1 MAHWKIIEQMYKD
14 NPDILVK
21 HHIDSYHDFLEK
33 GIPAIFAQNNP
44 LRLVKEDAS
53 KKELDLYFGGK
64 DGTKIYYGKPV
75 IYDDEGGIH
84 YMYPNEARLRNM
96 TYGMSIHYDIDVE
109 VAETDVQSGE
119 VERKTFTL
127 KEIFLGRFPI
137 MVQSHMCLLHGMDRQ
152 ARYYLGECKNDP
164 GGYFI
169 IDGKEKVVVSQETFA
184 NNQLYIRDKVDDI
197 YSHGVDI
204 KTVSED
210 PSKPRRTFAIRL
222 VKDVEHVNEFNQK
235 TKIKQHG
242 EIVALVPNV
251 KKPVPL
257 FILMRA
263 LGIISDKEII
273 ETCLLD
279 MERFESFV
287 NEFRPSVHDAGMIFT
302 QQDAI
307 RYIATLTKGRTV
319 TSVLDILMNYFLP
332 HIGTSNFK
340 EKAYFLGYM
349 VKRMLNVKRG
359 VEQPTDRDSYKYKR
373 LQITG
378 TLLYDL
384 FLEYYKK
391 QKDDIRVIIDKRYY
405 FHQDKYQENFFSLI
419 QSNYESLFQNK
430 IVEKG
435 FRKAF
440 KGNWGSKPET
450 QKEGIIQDLNRL
462 SFFSFISHLRK
473 MNLPMDST
481 SKVVKPRL
489 LHTTQWG
496 IICPVHTP
504 DGGNI
509 GFHKHLAVGTHISA
523 GITSQHIKLWL
534 KELNVLSLQGITKKE
549 LHYLTKVI
557 VNGSWIGVVEKPFDC
572 IDTFKTYRRNGYL
585 NSYTSI
591 HMDYYLNEIHI
602 CCDAGRLMRP
612 LRYIHMMKPYSI
624 PKEFSWKELFIG
636 KGNDEKERSEKS
648 GHYLNREDVEK
659 MDDTNKVGGG
669 LEYIDSLETESSYIA
684 MYDED
689 IKEQHTH
696 VEIHPSLALSELGNM
711 VIFAEN
717 NQLPRDLFSCGQ
729 TKQAASLYSS
739 NYINRIDKMGFVLN
753 YGQNPLIK
761 SRYLDYI
768 CKEEHPYGENAI
780 VAIMCYSGY
789 NVEDALIFN
798 KGAIDRG
805 LFRTTY
811 FNMYETFEE
820 MERGTSGREDETNV
834 KKQFLN
840 IQNNNVVRQKVGYD
854 YGQLDENGIIREG
867 TKMQDNFIV
876 IGKAS
881 VSKEDST
888 LYYDDSIKPKKG
900 QLGYVDKSF
909 ITDGQEGKRIA
920 KVRIREDRIPA
931 IGDKFCSRAG
941 QKGTIG
947 IILEEED
954 MPFTAD
960 GIRPDI
966 IVNPH
971 AIPSR
976 MTIGH
981 LVECLMGKACLTMG
995 GYGNCT
1001 AFETKGPQHELYG
1014 SILSDFGFHSSGNE
1028 LLYNG
1033 FTGEQLESQIFF
1045 GPNYYLRLK
1054 HMVKDKIN
1062 YRARGPR
1069 TSLTRQTVS
1078 GRANDGGLRI
1088 GEMERDCLIAHGMS
1102 VFVQESMME
1111 RGDKYKLAICNQ
1123 TGAIAIYNEPKRIFL
1138 SPNADGPIQFQTE
1151 LNGDLNVKSISTYG
1165 KEFSIVSIPYS
1176 FKLLMQE
1183 LQTMNV
1189 SMRLITEDNIDQMTT
1204 ILEDSKVLDYKT
1216 IVEEIR
1222 NTKEEGEDKDVEAE
1236 MAPQKK
1242 RKDVKPERRIA
1253 IIVPY
1258 RKEMLLDDIEGQNR
1272 EEHKRKF
1279 TNYMRKYVD
1288 EMKTYAKA
1296 NKDILLEVDMY
1307 IMEQEDD
1314 SKKFNRGALLN
1325 AGYDIAMK
1333 KHNYASIIFHDIDIL
1348 PYVQMIPFYLRA
1360 LQLDIYQKPFL
1371 HLTYK
1376 MPRYAKD
1383 ESYLGGVLLVHSSFF
1398 NRINGYPNDVFG
1410 WGGAEHKSLMNRGLY
1425 FKDSI
1430 SMLVDR
1436 PVDIED
1442 NKFMDL
1448 ENIDDYE
1455 TKRSMMMKFKKLH
1468 DEHKEKRIERD
1479 AKNWKVN
1486 GLRNKENKPFYKVLE
1501 KDENEYKIQILVSD
1515 TMEEDYEMNIDEVEE
1530 KEENSFMMQQ
1540 PLQQPVQ
1547 PVMIQPVQQ
1556 PVQQPVITQP
1566 VQQPEQSQN
1575 SFTTIRPLQ
1584 QPTLN
1589 LKPIVDEIIED
1600 PIEESNTS
1608 SMNLFKKP
1616 MIQIEPIAEEQSV
1629 DKTENPNVKTI
1640 KVDTE
1645 SLQLNNDK

>member
-1 MAHWKIIEQMYKD
+1 
-14 NPDILVK
+14 
-21 HHIDSYHDFLEK
+21 
-33 GIPAIFAQNNP
+33 
-44 LRLVKEDAS
+44 
-53 KKELDLYFGGK
+53 
-64 DGTKIYYGKPV
+64 
-75 IYDDEGGIH
+75 
-84 YMYPNEARLRNM
+84 
-96 TYGMSIHYDIDVE
+96 
-109 VAETDVQSGE
+109 
-119 VERKTFTL
+119 
-127 KEIFLGRFPI
+127 
-137 MVQSHMCLLHGMDRQ
+137 
-152 ARYYLGECKNDP
+152 
-164 GGYFI
+164 
-169 IDGKEKVVVSQETFA
+169 
-184 NNQLYIRDKVDDI
+184 
-197 YSHGVDI
+197 
-204 KTVSED
+204 
-210 PSKPRRTFAIRL
+210 
-222 VKDVEHVNEFNQK
+222 
-235 TKIKQHG
+235 
-242 EIVALVPNV
+242 
-251 KKPVPL
+251 
-257 FILMRA
+257 
-263 LGIISDKEII
+263 
-273 ETCLLD
+273 
-279 MERFESFV
+279 
-287 NEFRPSVHDAGMIFT
+287 
-302 QQDAI
+302 
-307 RYIATLTKGRTV
+307 
-319 TSVLDILMNYFLP
+319 
-332 HIGTSNFK
+332 
-340 EKAYFLGYM
+340 
-349 VKRMLNVKRG
+349 
-359 VEQPTDRDSYKYKR
+359 
-373 LQITG
+373 
-378 TLLYDL
+378 
-384 FLEYYKK
+384 
-391 QKDDIRVIIDKRYY
+391 
-405 FHQDKYQENFFSLI
+405 
-419 QSNYESLFQNK
+419 
-430 IVEKG
+430 
-435 FRKAF
+435 
-440 KGNWGSKPET
+440 
-450 QKEGIIQDLNRL
+450 
-462 SFFSFISHLRK
+462 

-481 SKVVKPRL
+481 SKVVQPRL

-523 GITSQHIKLWL
+523 GITSKYINNWL
-534 KELNVLSLQGITKKE
+534 KELKLLSINGITKKE
-549 LHYLTKVI
+549 LHYLTKII

-572 IDTFKTYRRNGYL
+572 INTFRNYRRNGLL

-602 CCDAGRLMRP
+602 SCDAGRLMRP
-612 LRYIHMMKPYSI
+612 LRYIHIMKPYAL
-624 PKEFSWKELFIG
+624 PKTFTWKELFIG
-636 KGNDEKERSEKS
+636 KGSNDKERLEKRN
-648 GHYLNREDVEK
+648 HYLNREDVEQTSK
-659 MDDTNKVGGG
+659 NNETGGG
-669 LEYIDSLETESSYIA
+669 LEYIDTLDTESSYIA
-684 MYDED
+684 MYTED
-689 IKEQHTH
+689 IKDQHTH

-820 MERGTSGREDETNV
+820 IEQGSSGRDDGTDV
-834 KKQFLN
+834 KKQFLD

-881 VSKEDST
+881 ISKDDST
-888 LYYDDSIKPKKG
+888 LYYDDSVKPKKG

-909 ITDGQEGKRIA
+909 ITDGQQGKRIA
-920 KVRIREDRIPA
+920 KVRIREDRVPA

-1001 AFETKGPQHELYG
+1001 AFETQGPQHELYG

-1033 FTGEQLESQIFF
+1033 LTGEQLESHIFF

-1062 YRARGPR
+1062 HRARGPR

-1123 TGAIAIYNEPKRIFL
+1123 TGAIAIYNEPKHIFL
-1138 SPNADGPIQFQTE
+1138 SPNVDGPIQFQTE
-1151 LNGDLNVKSISTYG
+1151 LNGDLSVKNISTYG

-1189 SMRLITEDNIDQMTT
+1189 SMKLITEDNVDQMTT
-1204 ILEDSKVLDYKT
+1204 IMDDSKILDYKS
-1216 IVEEIR
+1216 IVEEMR
-1222 NTKEEGEDKDVEAE
+1222 NTPDDEVEPE
-1236 MAPQKK
+1236 IVPKK
-1242 RKDVKPERRIA
+1242 RITKEVKPERRIA
-1253 IIVPY
+1253 IVVPY

-1272 EEHKRKF
+1272 EEHKKKF

-1288 EMKTYAKA
+1288 EMKIYAKT
-1296 NKDILLEVDMY
+1296 NNDIILEVDIY

-1314 SKKFNRGALLN
+1314 AKKFNRGALLN

-1333 KHNYASIIFHDIDIL
+1333 KHDYASIIFHDIDIL

-1360 LQLDIYQKPFL
+1360 LQLDIYQKPFI
-1371 HLTYK
+1371 HLTYN

-1383 ESYLGGVLLVHSSFF
+1383 ESYLGGVLLVHTTFF

-1410 WGGAEHKSLMNRGLY
+1410 WGGGEHKSLMNRGLY
-1425 FKDSI
+1425 FKDNS

-1436 PVDIED
+1436 PLDIED

-1455 TKRSMMMKFKKLH
+1455 SKKSMMMKFKKLY

-1515 TMEEDYEMNIDEVEE
+1515 TIEDEDEDEVNIEEIEE
-1530 KEENSFMMQQ
+1530 KEEKQFMTQQLPEQQLPHQPVMTQSVVTQPIQQLPQQPVMTQPVVTQ
-1540 PLQQPVQ
+1540 PLQQISPQQ
-1547 PVMIQPVQQ
+1547 PVM
-1556 PVQQPVITQP
+1556 T
-1566 VQQPEQSQN
+1566 QPEQSQN
-1575 SFTTIRPLQ
+1575 SFTTITPIQ

-1589 LKPIVDEIIED
+1589 LKPIIDEVMED

-1608 SMNLFKKP
+1608 SINLFKKP
-1616 MIQIEPIAEEQSV
+1616 MIQIEPVVEEQAV

-1645 SLQLNNDK
+1645 ALQLNKEK